1 MFIKSFEE
9 LRTTLISSQYIQ
21 SLLHLGRGIFGS
33 DFGSVAFVIRNDN
46 AKYNG
51 VYRRLFEQHV
61 QVRSVEKIQQIFLD
75 KTFGFYETNQNNF
88 KKIPG
93 KQIGYWVSSNFLNHF
108 GEDLVGSELITR
120 EGMATADNPRFL
132 RLWYEVSSQ
141 NFSKLNSCSDKW
153 YPYNK
158 GGAYRKW
165 FGNRDYVVDW
175 SNDGFD
181 IKHNVD
187 PATGRIRSHNYNG
200 EFAFK
205 EGLTWTAISAGST
218 SMRYTE
224 EGFLW
229 DSKGASGFAKNHLFY
244 ILGLLNSVVANSYL
258 KLLAP
263 TLDYKVGDIIKVPL
277 QYRECGIQ
285 DLTHECVTI
294 SKKDWDAHETSW
306 DFQTNELVKIDQK
319 EAIEL
324 DDTPDTVDDVFVIRH
339 IPDARKLSVRLD
351 LYKKKWKRLFM
362 KLHANEEELNRRFI
376 EIYGLQDELTPDVP
390 LNEITI
396 LQQGEV
402 KITDQYSLTD
412 SDGSVFTD
420 EDGAILTVSGET
432 YLDWQDDVIIKQLI
446 SYAVGC
452 MMGRYR
458 LDRPGLAIAHPNETP
473 EEVAEYVIPGT
484 DEKFWIDTDGIIP
497 LLPENSGFHD
507 NAVNRMATFVRQ
519 VFGNNTQSENL
530 NFIEECLGKSLEQYF
545 IKDFWKD
552 HKKMYQNRPIYWLFA
567 SKKGAFQVLVYVHRM
582 NVATVER
589 IRSRYLLPYIERLNK
604 RIDDLQ
610 ANESTLSTK
619 QRNQLKTLRAQVA
632 ECEEYHNRLAVIA
645 ERGIVPDLDAGIPA
659 NHALYGD
666 IVTKLK

>member
-1 MFIKSFEE
+1 M
-9 LRTTLISSQYIQ
+9 
-21 SLLHLGRGIFGS
+21 
-33 DFGSVAFVIRNDN
+33 
-46 AKYNG
+46 
-51 VYRRLFEQHV
+51 
-61 QVRSVEKIQQIFLD
+61 
-75 KTFGFYETNQNNF
+75 
-88 KKIPG
+88 
-93 KQIGYWVSSNFLNHF
+93 
-108 GEDLVGSELITR
+108 
-120 EGMATADNPRFL
+120 
-132 RLWYEVSSQ
+132 
-141 NFSKLNSCSDKW
+141 
-153 YPYNK
+153 
-158 GGAYRKW
+158 
-165 FGNRDYVVDW
+165 
-175 SNDGFD
+175 
-181 IKHNVD
+181 
-187 PATGRIRSHNYNG
+187 
-200 EFAFK
+200 
-205 EGLTWTAISAGST
+205 
-218 SMRYTE
+218 
-224 EGFLW
+224 
-229 DSKGASGFAKNHLFY
+229 FY